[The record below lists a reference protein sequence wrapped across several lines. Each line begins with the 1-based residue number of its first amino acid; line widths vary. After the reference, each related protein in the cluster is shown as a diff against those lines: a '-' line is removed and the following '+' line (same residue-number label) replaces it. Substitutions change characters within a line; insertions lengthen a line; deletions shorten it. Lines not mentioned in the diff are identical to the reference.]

1 MAKISELKLA
11 SIINEELTWSIQ
23 EGVNL
28 HENLSKTSQNLNN
41 LTGSLQSAGKEI
53 ASEAQRLEN
62 ISRSLPKINTLLK
75 LAHTLIGILLGI
87 VLASVGYSYIV
98 TKLTYSNISL
108 VNKTAETAEELEKL
122 RTMSLR
128 ANSENMEYILRY
140 QAFNSA
146 LLRLSPKDRDTIYQL
161 YTSEYEKLKQE

>member
-23 EGVNL
+23 GGVNL

-75 LAHTLIGILLGI
+75 LAHTLIGILW
-87 VLASVGYSYIV
+87 VL
-98 TKLTYSNISL
+98 
-108 VNKTAETAEELEKL
+108 
-122 RTMSLR
+122 R
-128 ANSENMEYILRY
+128 
-140 QAFNSA
+140 
-146 LLRLSPKDRDTIYQL
+146 
-161 YTSEYEKLKQE
+161 

>member
-1 MAKISELKLA
+1 M
-11 SIINEELTWSIQ
+11 
-23 EGVNL
+23 G
-28 HENLSKTSQNLNN
+28 
-41 LTGSLQSAGKEI
+41 I
-53 ASEAQRLEN
+53 A
-62 ISRSLPKINTLLK
+62 
-75 LAHTLIGILLGI
+75 
-87 VLASVGYSYIV
+87 LASVGYSYIV